1 MNMRIFVFFGILL
14 SILLFAV
21 AADAQRRDYLTEQE
35 IEIVREAQEID
46 LRIDVLVHAMDRR
59 FAILNI
65 NVGNPVKEKK
75 ENDIWGPLP
84 TGTRLEL
91 LRDIKRIMQKA
102 IDDINNL
109 AERPDSMVVGEP
121 EKGRKPKTYADL
133 FPKAVRSLAAAA
145 ARYEPVLKSELTK
158 TDVKTEQGVLMDIID
173 SCTQIADALTKLP
186 AEVKKAKN

>member
-1 MNMRIFVFFGILL
+1 MNNIAFAFFGILL

-59 FAILNI
+59 FAILKIDVANT
-65 NVGNPVKEKK
+65 GKAKK
-75 ENDIWGPLP
+75 ENDIWGPPP

-91 LRDIKRIMQKA
+91 LGDIKRIMQKA
-102 IDDINNL
+102 IDDIDNL
-109 AERPDSMVVGEP
+109 AARPDSMVVGEP

-158 TDVKTEQGVLMDIID
+158 TDIKTEQGVLMDIID